1 MLKQLIS
8 DNELVAQYQ
17 KGNESAL
24 EVLVNRYQKKL
35 FSYILLVIKERELAE
50 DIFQDTFIKV
60 IHTLKRREYRD
71 EGKFYPWIKRI
82 AHNLMV
88 DHFRNAKK
96 MRMVSNVVNKEGEEV
111 SIFDILKLKQESA
124 EDKLTKLETRKDLKE
139 LILLLP
145 EEQKE
150 IVYLRHYLDMS
161 FKEISEATNVS
172 LNTALGRMRYA
183 LINLRKMAKE
193 KEVLF

>member
-8 DNELVAQYQ
+8 DNDLVAQYQ

-24 EVLVNRYQKKL
+24 EVLVNRYRTKL

-88 DHFRNAKK
+88 DHFRNSKK
-96 MRMVSNVVNKEGEEV
+96 MRMVSNVVNREGEEV

-124 EDKLTKLETRKDLKE
+124 EEKLMKLETRKDLKE
-139 LILLLP
+139 LIALLP

-150 IVYLRHYLDMS
+150 IVFMRHYLDMS

-183 LINLRKMAKE
+183 LINLRKFAKE